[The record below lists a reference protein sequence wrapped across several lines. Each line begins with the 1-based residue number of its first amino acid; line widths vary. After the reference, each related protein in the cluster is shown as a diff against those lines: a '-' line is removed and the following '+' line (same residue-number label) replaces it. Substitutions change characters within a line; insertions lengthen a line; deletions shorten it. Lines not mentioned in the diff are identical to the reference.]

1 MTKQKEEEALKPELG
16 ISKEKFRESLPNLS
30 NKELY
35 LIFRVLTDQKEQ
47 LNVETSK
54 LEEAKKWKNN

>member
-54 LEEAKKWKNN
+54 LEEAKK

>member
-1 MTKQKEEEALKPELG
+1 MTKQKEEEVLKPELG

-47 LNVETSK
+47 LNVETTK
-54 LEEAKKWKNN
+54 LEEAKK

>member
-16 ISKEKFRESLPNLS
+16 ISKEKFRESLPNLY

-54 LEEAKKWKNN
+54 LEKAKK

>member
-1 MTKQKEEEALKPELG
+1 MTKQKEEEVLKPELG

-54 LEEAKKWKNN
+54 LEEAKK

>member
-30 NKELY
+30 NIELY

-54 LEEAKKWKNN
+54 LEEAKK